1 MAKTSK
7 VNVSFTGDSR
17 GIVKASDDAS
27 NGLRKVRM
35 EAEKTRQQFDR
46 MKANSNQAAEAISK
60 FGVAARPIQAA
71 GGLFAL
77 GAMGGMGTTFAGIG
91 LGLMYVQ
98 RLSETYDNL
107 ATNAE
112 AARKVQEKFGQSPA
126 LASEFRKAGFT
137 EAGGRALAALDVR
150 KPMTFAQAESQ
161 TIARIR
167 AQGIEPSGLSD
178 VIRLGPA
185 ALGVMSGAFVEG
197 QIPEAEDFAASMG
210 KGEANNFLRG
220 LSYFSIVGN
229 IMRIAGDWQ
238 RVAESR

>member
-1 MAKTSK
+1 MRVAH
-7 VNVSFTGDSR
+7 FAFDFGFGLRAIR
-17 GIVKASDDAS
+17 GITCGEPQGAFYCFPDVSSHYGRTIA
-27 NGLRKVRM
+27 
-35 EAEKTRQQFDR
+35 
-46 MKANSNQAAEAISK
+46 
-60 FGVAARPIQAA
+60 GV
-71 GGLFAL
+71 
-77 GAMGGMGTTFAGIG
+77 
-91 LGLMYVQ
+91 
-98 RLSETYDNL
+98 
-107 ATNAE
+107 
-112 AARKVQEKFGQSPA
+112 
-126 LASEFRKAGFT
+126 
-137 EAGGRALAALDVR
+137 DVTSS
-150 KPMTFAQAESQ
+150 MTFAQAESQ

-167 AQGIEPSGLSD
+167 AQGIQPSGLSD